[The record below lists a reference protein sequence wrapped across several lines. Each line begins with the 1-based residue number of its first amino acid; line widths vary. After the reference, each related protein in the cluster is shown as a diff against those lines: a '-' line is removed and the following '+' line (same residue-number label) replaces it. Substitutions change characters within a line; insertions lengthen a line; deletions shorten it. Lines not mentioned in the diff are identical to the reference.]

1 MRKNLK
7 FMVLIFAMLS
17 LAIGGCGQKDT
28 SDSETDV
35 YNEKIT
41 NVEYMK
47 VEPTTFEENIS
58 LPIVVLPNKEID
70 LGMTNGGRV
79 TKIYI
84 DKGDN
89 VKKGQVLLET
99 DDTILKASH
108 EIAKASLEYQENEFA
123 RNEKLLE
130 DGSIAEVQF
139 DSAKLALAQARS
151 TYEITKKN
159 YENATLEAPF
169 SGIVTTKN
177 IEVGDILA
185 PGTPA
190 FRIIDTKAVKVQAGI
205 PEKYIV
211 DFEQGNKVKI
221 TIDSIPGREFEGMI
235 NYIAP
240 EASPA
245 VRTFL
250 AEMVVDNSDG
260 SIRTG
265 VMGNARIV
273 RNVYKNALMVPMNAI
288 TETQKGHMVF
298 VLKDGD
304 IVEERNLKVLGGDDL
319 MVQVEGIFEGEKIIT
334 KGNYDLIDGEKV
346 NVTGEY
352 NYISGEEGS

>member
-1 MRKNLK
+1 MRKLLK
-7 FMVLIFAMLS
+7 FVVLIFAMLS
-17 LAIGGCGQKDT
+17 LAIGGCGQKNT
-28 SDSETDV
+28 AETEV

-47 VEPTTFEENIS
+47 VEPTEFEENIT
-58 LPIVVLPNKEID
+58 LPIVVSPYKEID
-70 LGMTNGGRV
+70 LGMINGGRV
-79 TKIYI
+79 TKIYV

-99 DDTILKASH
+99 DDTILEASY
-108 EIAKASLEYQENEFA
+108 EIAKASFEYQKNEFA
-123 RNEKLLE
+123 RSERLFE
-130 DGSIAEVQF
+130 EGSIAEAQF
-139 DSAKLALAQARS
+139 DAAKLALAQAKS
-151 TYEITKKN
+151 TYVITKKN
-159 YENATLEAPF
+159 YEDASLEAPF

-190 FRIIDTKAVKVQAGI
+190 FRIIDSKAVKVRAGI
-205 PEKYIV
+205 PEKYIG
-211 DFEQGNKVKI
+211 DFEKGNKVKI
-221 TIDSIPGREFEGMI
+221 TIDSIPGREFEGTI
-235 NYIAP
+235 NYIAQ

-250 AEMVVDNSDG
+250 VEIVLDNSDG

-273 RNVYKNALMVPMNAI
+273 RNVYENALMVPINAI

-319 MVQVEGIFEGEKIIT
+319 MVQVEGIYEGEKIIT

-352 NYISGEEGS
+352 DYVSGEEGP

>member
-1 MRKNLK
+1 MRKLLK

-17 LAIGGCGQKDT
+17 LAIGGCGQKNT
-28 SDSETDV
+28 AETEV

-47 VEPTTFEENIS
+47 VKPTEFEENIT
-58 LPIVVLPNKEID
+58 LPLVVLPYKEVD
-70 LGMTNGGRV
+70 LGIINGGRV
-79 TKIYI
+79 TKIYV

-89 VKKGQVLLET
+89 VKKGQVLLKT
-99 DDTILKASH
+99 DDTILEASY
-108 EIAKASLEYQENEFA
+108 EIAKASFEYQKNEFA
-123 RNEKLLE
+123 RSERLFE
-130 DGSIAEVQF
+130 EGSIAEAQF
-139 DSAKLALAQARS
+139 DTAKLALAQAKS
-151 TYEITKKN
+151 TYVITKKN
-159 YENATLEAPF
+159 YEDASLEAPF

-190 FRIIDTKAVKVQAGI
+190 FRIIDSKAVKVQAGI
-205 PEKYIV
+205 PEKYIG
-211 DFEQGNKVKI
+211 DFEKGNKVKI
-221 TIDSIPGREFEGMI
+221 TIDSIPGREFEGTI

-240 EASPA
+240 EASPT

-250 AEMVVDNSDG
+250 VEMVLDNSDG

-273 RNVYKNALMVPMNAI
+273 RNVYENALMVPINAI

-319 MVQVEGIFEGEKIIT
+319 MVQVEGISEGEKIIT
-334 KGNYDLIDGEKV
+334 KGNYDLIDGERV

-352 NYISGEEGS
+352 DYVSGEEGP